1 MTILIDEKTKIIV
14 QGFTGKIGS
23 FHADEMIKYG
33 SNIVGGVTPGKGG
46 QTHLG
51 LPVFNTVKEAV
62 KNTGASASVLFV
74 PPTFAADSAMEA
86 ADAGIKT
93 CVAITDGI
101 PSHDMIKIKRYM
113 RRYSKS
119 EKMTLIGPNCA
130 GVISPG
136 KALLGIMPGHIYKEG
151 NVGIIGRSGTLGYEA
166 AQQLKDLG
174 IGVSTSVG
182 IGGDPINGSSFKDI
196 IEKFEK
202 DKNTEV
208 ILMIGEIGGPQEVAA
223 GKFAKENMSKP
234 VVAYIAG
241 LTAPK
246 GRVMGHAGAIVSA
259 YGESAVEKVE
269 LLEECGVIIS
279 KNPSVMGETIRQVL
293 NGKRN

>member
-33 SNIVGGVTPGKGG
+33 TNIVGGVTPGKGG

-74 PPTFAADSAMEA
+74 PPAFAADSAMEA

-113 RRYSKS
+113 KRYSKS

-136 KALLGIMPGHIYKEG
+136 KSLLGIMPGHIYKQG
-151 NVGIIGRSGTLGYEA
+151 KVGIIGRSGTLGYEA
-166 AQQLKDLG
+166 AQQLKNLG
-174 IGVSTSVG
+174 IGISTSVG

-196 IEKFEK
+196 IEKFEA
-202 DKNTEV
+202 DINTEAV
-208 ILMIGEIGGPQEVAA
+208 LMIGEIGGPQEVAA
-223 GKFAKENMSKP
+223 GKFAKENMKKP
-234 VVAYIAG
+234 VIAYIAG

-269 LLEECGVIIS
+269 LLKECGVIIS
-279 KNPSVMGETIRQVL
+279 KNPSVMGETVKSAL
-293 NGKRN
+293 NSKT